1 MANLREEVPME
12 FADDERWYKYFT
24 KKTLIVLMAA
34 VMFTYLLTVIL
45 GLIHLQAL
53 GLIIGILVGGT
64 VFAVFNIKLPNTD
77 VLHGGGS
84 TLDVLIARI
93 LARRRNGCIM
103 TAYPEDAESEDN

>member
-53 GLIIGILVGGT
+53 GLIIGIS